1 MKVKVISRNPDNYV
15 RETKKDIH
23 RVFRNYDAA
32 QHPFEGA
39 REYVRALNA
48 TKLERVFAKP
58 FVGNLDGHKDGISA
72 LAKHP
77 KSLSILL
84 SGSYDGEVKLW
95 NVPAQ
100 ECMQSVLCHSGYV
113 RGITFSNDGS
123 RFFTI
128 GDDKAI
134 KMWDSGIA
142 DSEEDQHEPLNTI
155 LGKTVVTSIS
165 HNYEEPFFA
174 TAGESCHIWEETRN
188 APIKTL
194 QWGVDTLYDIKY
206 NPVETSLMAACCSD
220 RGIIFYDQRE
230 IKPLRKI
237 VMTLRPNQLAWNP
250 MQAYYFTVASEDYN
264 LYTFDTRRLQNPLK
278 IHGGHVSAVTCVDY
292 APTGREFV
300 SGSYDKTIRL
310 FDAHKANSREI
321 YHTKRMQHVTCVG
334 WSLDN
339 KYVYSGSDE
348 MNVRLWKARA
358 AEKLG
363 ALQPREK
370 QAFKYNEA
378 LKEKYAAHPQIRRIA
393 QHRQVPKMVYKERE
407 KLQTVKQKIKRKED
421 NVRKNSKPGK
431 VSYVAEAKKKV
442 LREES

>member
-1 MKVKVISRNPDNYV
+1 MKVKVISRNPDNYL
-15 RETKKDIH
+15 RETKRDIH
-23 RVFRNYDAA
+23 RVFRNYDSAL
-32 QHPFEGA
+32 HPFEEA

-58 FVGNLDGHKDGISA
+58 FVGSFGGHRDGVSVLG
-72 LAKHP
+72 KHP
-77 KSLSILL
+77 KSLSLLL

-95 NVPAQ
+95 DVANRT
-100 ECMQSVLCHSGYV
+100 CLQSIQAHDGYV

-128 GDDKAI
+128 GDDKCI
-134 KMWDSGIA
+134 KMWNSNVDEDI
-142 DSEEDQHEPLNTI
+142 EENPEPLNTI
-155 LGKTVVTSIS
+155 LGKTVITSIS
-165 HNYEEPFFA
+165 HNYEEPMFA
-174 TAGESCHIWEETRN
+174 TCGETCHIWNETRN
-188 APIKTL
+188 SPIKSL
-194 QWGVDTLYDIKY
+194 QWGVDTLYDVKY
-206 NPVETSLMAACCSD
+206 NPVETSLLAACCSD

-264 LYTFDTRRLQNPLK
+264 LYTFDTRRLKNPLK

-300 SGSYDKTIRL
+300 AGSYDKTIRI
-310 FDAHKANSREI
+310 FDSHKANSRDV
-321 YHTKRMQHVTCVG
+321 YHTKRMQHVTSVG

-339 KYVYSGSDE
+339 KYIFSGSDE
-348 MNVRLWKARA
+348 MNVRIWKARA

-363 ALQPREK
+363 ALQPRER

-378 LKEKYAAHPQIRRIA
+378 LKEKFAAHPQIRRIA
-393 QHRQVPKMVYKERE
+393 QHRHVPKVVYKERQ
-407 KLQTVKQKIKRKED
+407 KLQTVKQKIKRKEE
-421 NVRKNSKPGK
+421 NVRQNSKPGK
-431 VSYVAEAKKKV
+431 VPYVAETKKKV
-442 LREES
+442 LREEK

>member
-1 MKVKVISRNPDNYV
+1 MKVKVISRNPDNYL

-23 RVFRNYDAA
+23 KVFRNYDSAL
-32 QHPFEGA
+32 HPFEEA

-48 TKLERVFAKP
+48 TKLERVFAMP

-72 LAKHP
+72 IGKHP
-77 KSLSILL
+77 KTLPILL
-84 SGSYDGEVKLW
+84 SGSYDGEVNLW
-95 NVPAQ
+95 DVPNR
-100 ECMQSVLCHSGYV
+100 ECHISLQCHSGYV
-113 RGITFSNDGS
+113 RGIAFSNDGS

-134 KMWDSGIA
+134 KTWDMEAIFNKP
-142 DSEEDQHEPLNTI
+142 EDPEPINTI
-155 LGKTVVTSIS
+155 MGKTVITSIS

-174 TAGESCHIWEETRN
+174 TCGETCHIWEETRN

-194 QWGVDTLYDIKY
+194 QWGVDTLYDIRY
-206 NPVETSLMAACCSD
+206 NPVETSLLAACGSD

-230 IKPLRKI
+230 VKPLRKI

-264 LYTFDTRRLQNPLK
+264 LYTFDTRRLKSPLK
-278 IHGGHVSAVTCVDY
+278 IHKGHVSAVTCVDY
-292 APTGREFV
+292 SPTGCEFV
-300 SGSYDKTIRL
+300 SGSYDKTIRI
-310 FDAHKANSREI
+310 FDARKANSRDV

-339 KYVYSGSDE
+339 KYIYSGSDE
-348 MNVRLWKARA
+348 MNIRVWKAKA

-363 ALQPREK
+363 ALKQREK

-378 LKEKYAAHPQIRRIA
+378 LKEKFAAHPQIRRIA
-393 QHRQVPKMVYKERE
+393 QHRQVPKMVYKERQ
-407 KLQTVKQKIKRKED
+407 KIQVVKQKIKRKEE
-421 NVRKNSKPGK
+421 NVRNNSKPGK
-431 VSYVAEAKKKV
+431 LPYVAEVKKKV